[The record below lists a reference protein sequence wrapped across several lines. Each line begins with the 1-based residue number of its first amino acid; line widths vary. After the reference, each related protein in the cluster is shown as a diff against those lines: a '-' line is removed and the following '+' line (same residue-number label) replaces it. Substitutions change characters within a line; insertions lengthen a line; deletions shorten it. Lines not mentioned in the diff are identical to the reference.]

1 MVGQQV
7 MEDIVSH
14 LTFGSN
20 EHNDYLQRKLAH
32 YNAWL
37 LDPKREVGSGPY
49 PGFPEDIARTK
60 GVAKLKADIAAKA
73 ETKAKFK
80 TMWTPTAPKKERAK
94 RAKRTDGPTKQDRA
108 VEIYREL
115 NGDKATVIS
124 AIQERLGMSVAGAT
138 TYFYNA
144 KKLA

>member
-7 MEDIVSH
+7 MENIVSH
-14 LTFGSN
+14 LTYGSN

-49 PGFPEDIARTK
+49 PGFPDDIARTK
-60 GVAKLKADIAAKA
+60 GVAKLKAEFAAKA
-73 ETKAKFK
+73 EVKAKAK
-80 TMWTPTAPKKERAK
+80 AAAPKKEHAK
-94 RAKRTDGPTKQDRA
+94 RAKRTDGPTKQDRT